1 MDLPQPIILLRL
13 PQPLTF
19 KELHLHMKA
28 LQAKHTKELVYVRST
43 QDNVY
48 VEFYLE
54 GKEGVKHD

>member
-1 MDLPQPIILLRL
+1 
-13 PQPLTF
+13 
-19 KELHLHMKA
+19 MKA